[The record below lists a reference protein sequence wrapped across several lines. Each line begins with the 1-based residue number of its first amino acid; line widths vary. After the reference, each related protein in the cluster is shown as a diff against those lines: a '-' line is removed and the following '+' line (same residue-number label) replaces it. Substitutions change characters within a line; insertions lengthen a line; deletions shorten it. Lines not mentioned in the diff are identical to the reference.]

1 MNYSFHP
8 AAEAEF
14 LESVGYYESQVPGL
28 GGALIEEFEALA
40 NLIGESPQGW
50 QVELPPDIRR
60 APLHRFP
67 LSIVYREKPDDL
79 QVLAV
84 AHDRRRPQYWLDR
97 LCQSAAQRPIFHR
110 FAAINRRVS
119 RVLCMY

>member
-14 LESVGYYESQVPGL
+14 LESVGYYESKVPGL

-40 NLIGESPQGW
+40 NLVGESPQAW
-50 QVELPPDIRR
+50 QVELQPDIRR

-67 LSIVYREKPDDL
+67 LSIVYRKGL
-79 QVLAV
+79 TA
-84 AHDRRRPQYWLDR
+84 
-97 LCQSAAQRPIFHR
+97 FR
-110 FAAINRRVS
+110 F
-119 RVLCMY
+119 

>member
-14 LESVGYYESQVPGL
+14 LESVGYYESKVPGL
-28 GGALIEEFEALA
+28 GGALIVEFEALA
-40 NLIGESPQGW
+40 SLVGESPKAW
-50 QVELPPDIRR
+50 PVELSPDIRS

-67 LSIVYREKPDDL
+67 LSIVYRLVPDGF

-84 AHDRRRPQYWLDR
+84 AHDRRRPQYWLGR
-97 LCQSAAQRPIFHR
+97 L
-110 FAAINRRVS
+110 
-119 RVLCMY
+119 

>member
-14 LESVGYYESQVPGL
+14 LESVGYYESKVPGL
-28 GGALIEEFEALA
+28 GGAFIEEFEALA
-40 NLIGESPQGW
+40 NLVGESPEAW
-50 QVELPPDIRR
+50 QVELPPDIHR

-67 LSIVYREKPDDL
+67 LSIIYQARSDGV

-84 AHDRRRPQYWLDR
+84 AHDRRRPQYWLGR
-97 LCQSAAQRPIFHR
+97 L
-110 FAAINRRVS
+110 
-119 RVLCMY
+119 

>member
-14 LESVGYYESQVPGL
+14 LESVGYYESRVPGL
-28 GGALIEEFEALA
+28 GGALIEEFKAPA
-40 NLIGESPQGW
+40 NLIGESPKGW
-50 QVELPPDIRR
+50 QIELPPDIRR

-67 LSIVYREKPDDL
+67 LFIIYREKPDDF

-84 AHDRRRPQYWLDR
+84 AHDRRRPQYWLG
-97 LCQSAAQRPIFHR
+97 
-110 FAAINRRVS
+110 RR
-119 RVLCMY
+119 